1 MSFLHLSLLAGM
13 GAISIPILLHLFGRS
28 QPQLVDFPALR
39 FVKETTQEQSMS
51 WQLRHV
57 LLLLLRVLL
66 LAALALALARP
77 RVHSAML
84 GSVLTGSAILL
95 CAVLA
100 TLVAVVG
107 LVSHRPKGVWLT
119 AATIAVALWL
129 GAAAWSYQSLASG
142 PTVPNSDKTAP
153 VAAVLIVDNGP
164 SMLYRANN
172 TTRLDAAREMGMW
185 ILEQL
190 PMDSNV
196 AILADAPV
204 GVLALDPSTAKSQL
218 KIIEARG
225 AHVDLPARIRTA
237 LDLVLASELERKE
250 IYVITDLMA
259 SSWATQ
265 QSDLSSLLG
274 KHVEEVLLQVIDVGE
289 EDQANLRLGDAVPD
303 FVTVSVGGEV
313 AIEVDV
319 HRAPFQSNQQ
329 TTSAAAPN
337 ELISVELMQEQI
349 DPRLPVIRNG
359 QRMVAPHK
367 VVDRQVA
374 DFSNGDTAHVTLR
387 ARDLAAGSHNFTIAL
402 DKADPLTIDNQRYV
416 TVLARAQQPTLIV
429 ADDTA
434 IGQNLQAIVDPS
446 SLSQADVRQV
456 SVDQV
461 RYVQLNNVQLEKYSV
476 ICLYDPPPLTEKL
489 VSALEAHV
497 KGGGGL
503 LLILGPGLGTLESVA
518 GNPLTKL
525 LPGTLSNTASRTTT
539 GPAVFPEPVALS
551 HPVFFALGQSPADVL
566 WNVFPVFKNWTFS
579 TLAEDSLTL
588 MRLSDG
594 SAPLLTSQSRGRGE
608 ILTLTT
614 PIPEFDTRQRE
625 LWNLLWGS
633 DPLPAFGVLLG
644 AFRSLS
650 GANQEPLN
658 YLVGQPITLSNDPLV
673 WPSRY
678 DLITPDA
685 KLLGVSAAE
694 GMLSLGD
701 VDVSGTYHL
710 RGQRDEAVLR
720 SLSVNVA
727 SQDTV
732 LQRMAPTSLDEQ
744 LGSDHYRIARNRTEI
759 ESSVG
764 QARFGR
770 ELYPLLMLLVA
781 GLFLAE
787 QAMSNRFYQIKFR
800 R

>member
-1 MSFLHLSLLAGM
+1 MSFLHLSLLAGL
-13 GAISIPILLHLFGRS
+13 GAVSIPILLHLFGRS

-84 GSVLTGSAILL
+84 GSVLTGSAIGL

-100 TLVAVVG
+100 TLVAAVG
-107 LVSHRPKGVWLT
+107 MVSHRPKRVWLT
-119 AATIAVALWL
+119 AAVIAVALWL
-129 GAAAWSYQSLASG
+129 GAASWSYQSLASG
-142 PTVPNSDKTAP
+142 PSVPNSDKTAP

-172 TTRLDAAREMGMW
+172 TTRLEAAREMGLW

-190 PMDSNV
+190 PLDSNV
-196 AILADAPV
+196 AILTDAPV

-218 KIIEARG
+218 KIVEARG

-259 SSWATQ
+259 SSWTTQ

-274 KHVEEVLLQVIDVGE
+274 KHVEEVLVQVIDVG
-289 EDQANLRLGDAVPD
+289 DQDHSNFRLGDAVPD

-319 HRAPFQSNQQ
+319 HRATSRNIQQ
-329 TTSAAAPN
+329 PVAAEVMV
-337 ELISVELMQEQI
+337 ELIQEKI
-349 DPRLPVIRNG
+349 DSRFPVIRDG
-359 QRMVAPHK
+359 KRIVAPNK
-367 VVDRQVA
+367 VVHRQVA
-374 DFSNGDTAHVTLR
+374 DFSKGDSAHVTLR
-387 ARDLAAGSHNFTIAL
+387 ASDLEAGSHNFTIAL
-402 DKADPLTIDNQRYV
+402 DQSDPLAVDNQRYV
-416 TVLARAQQPTLIV
+416 TVLARTQQPTLIV
-429 ADDTA
+429 ADDAA
-434 IGQNLQAIVDPS
+434 IGQNFQAIVDPS
-446 SLSQADVRQV
+446 SLSLADARQAN
-456 SVDQV
+456 VDQV
-461 RYVQLNNVQLEKYSV
+461 RFVQLNNVQLEKYSV

-489 VSALEAHV
+489 VSTLEAHV

-503 LLILGPGLGTLESVA
+503 LLILGPGLGTLETVT
-518 GNPLTKL
+518 GNPITKL
-525 LPGTLSNTASRTTT
+525 LPGRLSTVASRPVA
-539 GPAVFPEPVALS
+539 GPSVFPEPVALS
-551 HPVFFALGQSPADVL
+551 HPVFFALGQSPTDVL
-566 WNVFPVFKNWTFS
+566 WNVFPVYKNWTFS

-633 DPLPAFGVLLG
+633 DPLPAFAVLLG

-658 YLVGQPITLSNDPLV
+658 YQVGQPVTLSNDALL
-673 WPSRY
+673 WPTRY

-685 KLLGVSAAE
+685 KLLGVSAIDGVLA
-694 GMLSLGD
+694 LGD
-701 VDVSGTYHL
+701 FDISGTYHL
-710 RGQRDEAVLR
+710 RGQRNEALLR

-727 SQDTV
+727 SQDTT
-732 LQRMAPTSLDEQ
+732 LQRMEPASLDEH
-744 LGSDHYRIARNRTEI
+744 LGSGNFRLARNRTEI

-800 R
+800 G

>member
-1 MSFLHLSLLAGM
+1 MSFLHLSLLAGL
-13 GAISIPILLHLFGRS
+13 GAVSIPILLHLFGRS

-84 GSVLTGSAILL
+84 GSVLTGSAIGL

-100 TLVAVVG
+100 TLVAAVG
-107 LVSHRPKGVWLT
+107 MVSHRPKRVWLT
-119 AATIAVALWL
+119 AAVIAVALWL
-129 GAAAWSYQSLASG
+129 GAASWSYQSLASG
-142 PTVPNSDKTAP
+142 PSVPNSDKTAP

-172 TTRLDAAREMGMW
+172 TTRLEAAREMGLW

-190 PMDSNV
+190 PLDSNV
-196 AILADAPV
+196 AILTDAPV

-218 KIIEARG
+218 KIVEARG

-259 SSWATQ
+259 SSWTTQ

-274 KHVEEVLLQVIDVGE
+274 KHVEEVLVQVIDVG
-289 EDQANLRLGDAVPD
+289 DQDHSNFRLGDAVPD

-319 HRAPFQSNQQ
+319 HRATSRNIQQ
-329 TTSAAAPN
+329 PVAAEVMV
-337 ELISVELMQEQI
+337 ELIQEKI
-349 DPRLPVIRNG
+349 DSRFPVIRDG
-359 QRMVAPHK
+359 KRIVAPNK
-367 VVDRQVA
+367 VVHRQVA
-374 DFSNGDTAHVTLR
+374 DFSKGDSAHVTLR
-387 ARDLAAGSHNFTIAL
+387 ASDLEAGSHNFTIAL
-402 DKADPLTIDNQRYV
+402 DQSDPLAVDNQRYV
-416 TVLARAQQPTLIV
+416 TVLARTQQPTLIV
-429 ADDTA
+429 ADDAA
-434 IGQNLQAIVDPS
+434 IGQNFQAIVDPS
-446 SLSQADVRQV
+446 SLSLADARQAN
-456 SVDQV
+456 VDQV
-461 RYVQLNNVQLEKYSV
+461 RFVQLNNVQLEKYSV

-489 VSALEAHV
+489 VSTLEAHV

-503 LLILGPGLGTLESVA
+503 LLILGPGLGTLETVT
-518 GNPLTKL
+518 GNPITKL
-525 LPGTLSNTASRTTT
+525 LPGRLSTVASRPVA
-539 GPAVFPEPVALS
+539 GPSVFPEPVALS
-551 HPVFFALGQSPADVL
+551 HPVFFALGQSPTDVL
-566 WNVFPVFKNWTFS
+566 WNVFPVYKNWTFS

-633 DPLPAFGVLLG
+633 DPLPAFAVLLG

-658 YLVGQPITLSNDPLV
+658 YQIGQPVTLSNDALL
-673 WPSRY
+673 WPTRY

-685 KLLGVSAAE
+685 KLLGVSAIDGVLA
-694 GMLSLGD
+694 LGD
-701 VDVSGTYHL
+701 FDISGTYHL
-710 RGQRDEAVLR
+710 RGQRNEALLR

-727 SQDTV
+727 SQDTT
-732 LQRMAPTSLDEQ
+732 LQRMEPASLDEH
-744 LGSDHYRIARNRTEI
+744 LGSGNFRLARNRTEI

-800 R
+800 G

>member
-1 MSFLHLSLLAGM
+1 MSFLHLSLLAGL
-13 GAISIPILLHLFGRS
+13 GAVSIPILLHLFGRS

-84 GSVLTGSAILL
+84 GSVLTGSAIGL

-100 TLVAVVG
+100 TLVAAVG
-107 LVSHRPKGVWLT
+107 MVSHRPKRVWLT
-119 AATIAVALWL
+119 AAVIAVALWL
-129 GAAAWSYQSLASG
+129 GAASWSYQSLASG
-142 PTVPNSDKTAP
+142 PSVPNSDKTAP

-172 TTRLDAAREMGMW
+172 TTRLEAAREMGLW

-190 PMDSNV
+190 PLDSNV
-196 AILADAPV
+196 AILTDAPV

-218 KIIEARG
+218 KIVEARG

-259 SSWATQ
+259 SSWTTQ

-274 KHVEEVLLQVIDVGE
+274 KHVEEVLLQVIDVG
-289 EDQANLRLGDAVPD
+289 DQDHSNFRLGDAVPD

-319 HRAPFQSNQQ
+319 HRATSRNIQQ
-329 TTSAAAPN
+329 PVAAEVMV
-337 ELISVELMQEQI
+337 ELIQEKI
-349 DPRLPVIRNG
+349 DSRFPVIRDG
-359 QRMVAPHK
+359 KRIVAPNK
-367 VVDRQVA
+367 VVHRQVA
-374 DFSNGDTAHVTLR
+374 DFSKGDSAHVTLR
-387 ARDLAAGSHNFTIAL
+387 ASDLEAGSHNFTIAL
-402 DKADPLTIDNQRYV
+402 DQSDPLAVDNQRYV
-416 TVLARAQQPTLIV
+416 TVLARTQQPTLIV
-429 ADDTA
+429 ADDAA
-434 IGQNLQAIVDPS
+434 IGQNFQAIVDPS
-446 SLSQADVRQV
+446 SLSLADARQAN
-456 SVDQV
+456 VDQV
-461 RYVQLNNVQLEKYSV
+461 RFVQLNNVQLEKYSV

-489 VSALEAHV
+489 VSTLEAHV

-503 LLILGPGLGTLESVA
+503 LLILGPGLGTLETVT
-518 GNPLTKL
+518 GNPITKL
-525 LPGTLSNTASRTTT
+525 LPGRLSTVASRPVA
-539 GPAVFPEPVALS
+539 GPSVFPEPVALS
-551 HPVFFALGQSPADVL
+551 HPVFFALGQSPTDVL
-566 WNVFPVFKNWTFS
+566 WNVFPVYKNWTFS

-633 DPLPAFGVLLG
+633 DPLPAFAVLLG

-658 YLVGQPITLSNDPLV
+658 YQIGQPVTLSNDALL
-673 WPSRY
+673 WPTRY

-685 KLLGVSAAE
+685 KLLGVSAIDGVLA
-694 GMLSLGD
+694 LGD
-701 VDVSGTYHL
+701 FDISGTYHL
-710 RGQRDEAVLR
+710 RGQRNEALLR

-727 SQDTV
+727 SQDTT
-732 LQRMAPTSLDEQ
+732 LQRMEPASLDEH
-744 LGSDHYRIARNRTEI
+744 LGSGNFRLARNRTEI

-800 R
+800 G

>member
-1 MSFLHLSLLAGM
+1 MSFLHLSLLAGL
-13 GAISIPILLHLFGRS
+13 GVISIPIMLHLFGRS

-51 WQLRHV
+51 WQLRHM

-84 GSVLTGSAILL
+84 GSVLTGSAIGL

-107 LVSHRPKGVWLT
+107 FVSRRPKRVWLT
-119 AATIAVALWL
+119 AAVIAAALWM
-129 GAAAWSYQSLASG
+129 GAAAWSLQSLASG
-142 PTVPNSDKTAP
+142 PSVPSADQTAP

-164 SMLYRANN
+164 SMLYRADN
-172 TTRLDAAREMGMW
+172 TTRLDAAREMGKW

-190 PMDSNV
+190 PVESRV
-196 AILADAPV
+196 AILTEAPV
-204 GVLALDPSTAKSQL
+204 AVLALDPSTAKSQL

-225 AHVDLPARIRTA
+225 AHIDLPSRIRTA

-259 SSWATQ
+259 SSWTTQ
-265 QSDLSSLLG
+265 HSELTTLLSS
-274 KHVEEVLLQVIDVGE
+274 HAEEVLLQVIDVGD
-289 EDQANLRLGDAVPD
+289 EDRANYRLGDAAAD
-303 FVTVSVGGEV
+303 FTTVSVGGEV

-319 HRAPFQSNQQ
+319 HRARGASSQEP
-329 TTSAAAPN
+329 TSGAV
-337 ELISVELMQEQI
+337 SVELMQERI
-349 DPRLPVIRNG
+349 DPRFPLIRDG
-359 QRMVAPHK
+359 KLEVAPRK
-367 VVDRQVA
+367 VIDRQVA
-374 DFSNGDTAHVTLR
+374 EFSGGDTAHVTLH
-387 ARDLAAGSHNFTIAL
+387 ARDLQAGSHNFTIAL
-402 DKADPLTIDNQRYV
+402 DQADPLAIDNTRYV
-416 TVLARAQQPTLIV
+416 TVLARSQQPTLIV
-429 ADDTA
+429 ADDAA

-446 SLSQADVRQV
+446 SLSIAGPGETN
-456 SVDQV
+456 VDQV
-461 RYVQLNNVQLEKYSV
+461 RYVQLNNVPLEKYAV
-476 ICLYDPPPLTEKL
+476 VCLYDPPPLTAQF
-489 VSALEAHV
+489 VTTLEEHV
-497 KGGGGL
+497 KRGGGL
-503 LLILGPGLGTLESVA
+503 LLILGPSLGTLETVL
-518 GNPLTKL
+518 GNPITQL
-525 LPGTLSNTASRTTT
+525 LPGSLSAIASRPTN

-551 HPVFFALGQSPADVL
+551 HPVFFALGESPTDIL

-579 TLAEDSLTL
+579 ALSDDSLTL

-594 SAPLLTSQSRGRGE
+594 SAPLLTSQSRGRGQ

-614 PIPEFDTRQRE
+614 PIPEFNTRQRE

-633 DPLPAFGVLLG
+633 DPLPAFAVLLG
-644 AFRSLS
+644 SFRSLS
-650 GANQEPLN
+650 GAYQEQLN
-658 YLVGQPITLSNDPLV
+658 YQVGQPATLSNDALT

-685 KLLGVSAAE
+685 KLRRASAAD
-694 GMLSLGD
+694 GVLALGD
-701 VDVSGTYHL
+701 FDISGIYHL
-710 RGQRDEAVLR
+710 RGQRDEAVVR

-732 LQRMAPTSLDEQ
+732 LQRMEPASLDEQ
-744 LGSDHYRIARNRTEI
+744 LGHDNYRLARDQSEV

>member
-1 MSFLHLSLLAGM
+1 MSFLHLSLLAGL
-13 GAISIPILLHLFGRS
+13 GAVSIPILLHLFGRS

-84 GSVLTGSAILL
+84 GSVLTGSAIGL

-100 TLVAVVG
+100 TLVAAVG
-107 LVSHRPKGVWLT
+107 MVSHRPKRVWLT
-119 AATIAVALWL
+119 AAVIAVALWL
-129 GAAAWSYQSLASG
+129 GAASWSYQSLASG
-142 PTVPNSDKTAP
+142 PSVPNSDKTAP

-172 TTRLDAAREMGMW
+172 TTRLEAAREMGLW

-190 PMDSNV
+190 PLDSNV
-196 AILADAPV
+196 AILTDAPV

-218 KIIEARG
+218 KIVEARG

-259 SSWATQ
+259 SSWTTQ

-274 KHVEEVLLQVIDVGE
+274 KHVEEVLLQVIDVG
-289 EDQANLRLGDAVPD
+289 DQDHSNFRLGDAVPD

-319 HRAPFQSNQQ
+319 HRATSRNIQQ
-329 TTSAAAPN
+329 PVAAEVMV
-337 ELISVELMQEQI
+337 ELIQEKI
-349 DPRLPVIRNG
+349 DSRFPVIRDG
-359 QRMVAPHK
+359 KRIVAPNK
-367 VVDRQVA
+367 VVHRQVA
-374 DFSNGDTAHVTLR
+374 DFSKGDSAHVTLR
-387 ARDLAAGSHNFTIAL
+387 ASDLEAGSHNFTIAL
-402 DKADPLTIDNQRYV
+402 DQSDPLAVDNQRYV
-416 TVLARAQQPTLIV
+416 TVLARTQQPTLIV
-429 ADDTA
+429 ADDAA
-434 IGQNLQAIVDPS
+434 IGQNFQAIVDPS
-446 SLSQADVRQV
+446 SLSLADARQAN
-456 SVDQV
+456 VDQV
-461 RYVQLNNVQLEKYSV
+461 RFVQLNNVQLEKYSV

-489 VSALEAHV
+489 VSTLEAHV

-503 LLILGPGLGTLESVA
+503 LLILGPGLGTLETVT
-518 GNPLTKL
+518 GNPITKL
-525 LPGTLSNTASRTTT
+525 LPGRLSTVASRPVA
-539 GPAVFPEPVALS
+539 GPSVFPEPVALS
-551 HPVFFALGQSPADVL
+551 HPVFFALGQSPTDVL
-566 WNVFPVFKNWTFS
+566 WNVFPVYKNWTFS

-633 DPLPAFGVLLG
+633 DPLPAFAVLLG

-658 YLVGQPITLSNDPLV
+658 YQVGQPVTLSNDALL
-673 WPSRY
+673 WPTRY

-685 KLLGVSAAE
+685 KLLGVSAIDGVLA
-694 GMLSLGD
+694 LGD
-701 VDVSGTYHL
+701 FDISGTYHL
-710 RGQRDEAVLR
+710 RGQRNEALLR

-727 SQDTV
+727 SQDTT
-732 LQRMAPTSLDEQ
+732 LQRMEPASLDEH
-744 LGSDHYRIARNRTEI
+744 LGSGNFRLARNRTEI

-800 R
+800 G